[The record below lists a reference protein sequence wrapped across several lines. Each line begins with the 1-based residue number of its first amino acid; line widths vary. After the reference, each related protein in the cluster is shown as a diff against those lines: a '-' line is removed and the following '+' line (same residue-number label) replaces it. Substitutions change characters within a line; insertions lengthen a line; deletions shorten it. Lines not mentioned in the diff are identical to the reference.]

1 MFYIIPQNVENN
13 SHPFHILHIVSK
25 EIVSQSLGNLD
36 QQRRIDTFTLENI
49 IHIGTVAT
57 KFVCEP
63 GNGATL
69 TIELLFDDFTNVY
82 HEQ

>member
-1 MFYIIPQNVENN
+1 MT
-13 SHPFHILHIVSK
+13 
-25 EIVSQSLGNLD
+25 QSSGNLD

-63 GNGATL
+63 GNGAAL

-82 HEQ
+82 HE